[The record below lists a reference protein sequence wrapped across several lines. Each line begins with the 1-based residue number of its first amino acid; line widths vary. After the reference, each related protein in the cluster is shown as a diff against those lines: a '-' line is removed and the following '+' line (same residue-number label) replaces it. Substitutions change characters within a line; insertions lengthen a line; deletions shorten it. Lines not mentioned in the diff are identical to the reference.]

1 VKITILVVGKTDN
14 GFIYQGVEEYLKRL
28 KRYVRIEVNVIQDI
42 KNSKSLSI
50 EQLIQ
55 KEEDSIVQ
63 AIGSSNEI
71 ILLDE
76 RGKEYTSVELSQMI
90 ESKMVSGTKDLVFLI
105 GGAYGVSDTVKKR
118 IKAQMAV
125 SKMTYSHQMV
135 RLILVEQLY
144 RAMTIIRGEP
154 YHHE

>member
-1 VKITILVVGKTDN
+1 
-14 GFIYQGVEEYLKRL
+14 
-28 KRYVRIEVNVIQDI
+28 
-42 KNSKSLSI
+42 
-50 EQLIQ
+50 
-55 KEEDSIVQ
+55 
-63 AIGSSNEI
+63 
-71 ILLDE
+71 
-76 RGKEYTSVELSQMI
+76 
-90 ESKMVSGTKDLVFLI
+90 MVSGTKDLVFLI

>member
-1 VKITILVVGKTDN
+1 MKITILVVGKTDN